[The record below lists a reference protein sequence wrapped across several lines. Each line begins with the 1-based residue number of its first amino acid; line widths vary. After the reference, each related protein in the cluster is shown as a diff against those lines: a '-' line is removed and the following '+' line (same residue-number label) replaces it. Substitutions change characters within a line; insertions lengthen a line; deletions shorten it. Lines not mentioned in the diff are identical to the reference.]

1 MSLGR
6 WTNEPAPALKV
17 VSPTMTSSSPSSTQK
32 ASSSRWWMWGG
43 GPPPGGTT
51 ESVSEYAPPVSSPD
65 ALKVISSSATQS
77 ISPSPS
83 VTCRALGWFASMPF
97 LSSTNT
103 LSSMLA
109 ARHKLARALIEV
121 AEELPPALAD
131 DSIHRAAEK
140 VCSRKPI
147 FNSAN
152 RYAFGPEQRI
162 IVRPKRRGEPHNM

>member
-51 ESVSEYAPPVSSPD
+51 ESVSAYAPPVSSPT

-77 ISPSPS
+77 VLPSS
-83 VTCRALGWFASMPF
+83 AATC
-97 LSSTNT
+97 N
-103 LSSMLA
+103 
-109 ARHKLARALIEV
+109 
-121 AEELPPALAD
+121 
-131 DSIHRAAEK
+131 
-140 VCSRKPI
+140 
-147 FNSAN
+147 
-152 RYAFGPEQRI
+152 
-162 IVRPKRRGEPHNM
+162 VRPLVAPGSEDRKSTRLNSSHANISYAVFCLKKKKETTCTSCA